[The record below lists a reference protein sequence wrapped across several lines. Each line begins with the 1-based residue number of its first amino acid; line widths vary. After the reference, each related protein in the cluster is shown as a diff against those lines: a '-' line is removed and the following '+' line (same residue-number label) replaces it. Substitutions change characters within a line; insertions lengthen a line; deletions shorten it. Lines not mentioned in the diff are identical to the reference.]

1 MNLCN
6 GCGAEIPAPR
16 YGPVSTLCA
25 DCIAHYHD
33 NAPVDDLDVPPMPD
47 HVRARLQAKVREV
60 WGPAHDARAELR
72 SQIAEYQCK
81 RPDQIAFSARVLTV
95 IAFIAAAAFLG
106 TCIAAIITVWQRNL

>member
-6 GCGAEIPAPR
+6 QCGCEIPAPR

-33 NAPVDDLDVPPMPD
+33 NAPEDDLD
-47 HVRARLQAKVREV
+47 RWQ
-60 WGPAHDARAELR
+60 PAHDARAELR
-72 SQIAEYQCK
+72 AQMAAYQGK
-81 RPDQIAFSARVLTV
+81 RPDQRDFSAGVFTV

-106 TCIAAIITVWQRNL
+106 TCIAALLTVLKPITP